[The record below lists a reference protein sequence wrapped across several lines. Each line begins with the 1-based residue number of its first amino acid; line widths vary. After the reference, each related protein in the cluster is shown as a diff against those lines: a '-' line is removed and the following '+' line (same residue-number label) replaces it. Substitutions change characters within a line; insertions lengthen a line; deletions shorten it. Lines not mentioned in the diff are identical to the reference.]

1 MELVKRKIGAKKLK
15 RVADIFTGLAHPVR
29 LEIVGFLEHGQPVT
43 VGEILSE
50 VKIDP
55 TLLTHHLTK
64 MKHIGILDSRRE
76 GRNVFYKLAIPE
88 ITKVFD
94 CIENCTP

>member
-1 MELVKRKIGAKKLK
+1 MELVKRKISSKKLK
-15 RVADIFTGLAHPVR
+15 RVANVFTGLSHPVR
-29 LEIVGFLEHGQPVT
+29 LEIVSLLEDGTPAT

-64 MKHIGILDSRRE
+64 MKHLGILESRKE
-76 GRNVFYKLAIPE
+76 GRNVYYKLAIPE
-88 ITKVFD
+88 IKDVFD
-94 CIENCTP
+94 CIENCTI